1 MTLMVQILAGN
12 ARKVSAVR
20 FERVSQDD
28 AADLEAK
35 GLTRLVTKIMKKKWG
50 GLDDSEKKKKK
61 GSEDEV
67 EANEVAQDHL
77 RTDDFVITEHVDNNH
92 DDHYESKQ

>member
-1 MTLMVQILAGN
+1 MVQILAGN

-28 AADLEAK
+28 AADMEAK

-50 GLDDSEKKKKK
+50 GLEDSEKKKK

-67 EANEVAQDHL
+67 QANEVTQDL
-77 RTDDFVITEHVDNNH
+77 RADDFVITEHVDNNR

>member
-1 MTLMVQILAGN
+1 MVQILAGN

-28 AADLEAK
+28 AADLEGK

-50 GLDDSEKKKKK
+50 GLKDSETNKK

-67 EANEVAQDHL
+67 QANEVALDL
-77 RTDDFVITEHVDNNH
+77 GTDDFVITEHVDNNH

>member
-1 MTLMVQILAGN
+1 MVQILAGN

-28 AADLEAK
+28 AADLEGK

-50 GLDDSEKKKKK
+50 GLEDSETNKK

-67 EANEVAQDHL
+67 QANEVALDL
-77 RTDDFVITEHVDNNH
+77 GTDDFVITEHVDNNH

>member
-1 MTLMVQILAGN
+1 MTMTLMLQILAGN

-20 FERVSQDD
+20 FERVNQDD
-28 AADLEAK
+28 AAALETK

-50 GLDDSEKKKKK
+50 GQDDSDKKNK

-67 EANEVAQDHL
+67 PANERAQDL
-77 RTDDFVITEHVDNNH
+77 RTDDFVITEHVDSNH
-92 DDHYESKQ
+92 DHYQSKQ

>member
-1 MTLMVQILAGN
+1 MVQILAGN

-28 AADLEAK
+28 AADMEAK

-50 GLDDSEKKKKK
+50 GLEDSEKKKK

-67 EANEVAQDHL
+67 HANEVAKDL
-77 RTDDFVITEHVDNNH
+77 RADDFVITEHVDNNH